1 MRGARSRGA
10 AFARAALLAVYALVL
25 VVTPVLHHDLDCHFK
40 TPTHCQA
47 CVANPM
53 AAPPTVLPTVWSG
66 PLPIA
71 GRIDATR
78 RTVPTKIVRV
88 EIPGRAPPA

>member
-1 MRGARSRGA
+1 MTGRSRG
-10 AFARAALLAVYALVL
+10 RGLASTAILGLYALVL
-25 VVTPVLHHDLDCHFK
+25 VLTPLLHHDLDCHFK

-53 AAPPTVLPTVWSG
+53 AAPAAVAWVVGSQLLPEAGEVAVAERRCAPK
-66 PLPIA
+66 PL
-71 GRIDATR
+71 
-78 RTVPTKIVRV
+78 RV